1 MISFHLPFLVL
12 PLVTC
17 SAIQLNLLST
27 PSASS
32 IAPGNTSS
40 LSATRL
46 TTYNECYD
54 HSEGQSFRATKSDCE
69 RALDGLVSG
78 KSLLEL
84 HSFGYYKARRVTDVL
99 PIQAEYGSCAITLM
113 TFDLEVQITMT
124 FAEIYAELLGPDG
137 VLKKCLGPGVPAAD
151 ALGGQTVL
159 GPQNKLAADVVGLPI
174 KPASQK
180 SRLA

>member
-12 PLVTC
+12 PLVIG
-17 SAIQLNLLST
+17 SAMQLNVLSN
-27 PSASS
+27 PNAST
-32 IAPGNTSS
+32 IAPGTTSA
-40 LSATRL
+40 LNATRL
-46 TTYNECYD
+46 ITYNECFD
-54 HSEGQSFRATKSDCE
+54 HSEGHIFRATKSDCE

-84 HSFGYYKARRVTDVL
+84 HSFGYYKAHRVTDVL

-113 TFDLEVQITMT
+113 AFDLEVRITMT

-137 VLKKCLGPGVPAAD
+137 VLKKCLGPGIPAAD

-159 GPQNKLAADVVGLPI
+159 GPQNKLAAEVVGLPV
-174 KPASQK
+174 KAAGQK
-180 SRLA
+180 SLSK